1 MAKVKIAGAW
11 AGVLEVDLDNW
22 TVSMLRQ
29 EVAKRSNCE
38 PNSINLICA
47 GKVLKDGDG
56 SENLTQLGIKNNSKV
71 LASRVSAQEGKSLG
85 EELLAEGER
94 SRRLARI
101 KAAATAMAK
110 RHADGSLPIED
121 FNIELEDQ
129 SGKKV
134 KMGTETDQQA
144 IMMGLMLHTD
154 AKKLI
159 KEQNYK
165 DALEVLSMGEE
176 AFSLCDPKVIE
187 LVDNPSILQIDM
199 VWCYFMLRDI
209 NRLSVAGVRLE
220 KAREG
225 LERAHGKD
233 ASRVRLIQAGRYPE
247 RALHLRLELLE
258 GVVAYHSGEVDK
270 SKKVLTSA
278 QEKFR
283 LLQVSDES
291 LSLVMSMGFKE
302 LDAKRALRMSNQDVS
317 SAVDFLV
324 EQKAKRDQKREDDI
338 RRQHEIKEQKTY
350 GVTPLKKAVEL
361 ERLNELVFIGFQKE
375 LAAEALRRNENDS
388 EKALDDLTNPET
400 NSSIQEQLESRKRK
414 RQRRAVDASVE
425 ALVRMGF
432 ERSLVD
438 EALQAGGTMD
448 EVIHRLLS
456 LQASNPT
463 NGVSQSA
470 AISTVSDNNNSQSD
484 AASDIA
490 NSLAS
495 MLENQNDQAG
505 SSSNASEL
513 QNQNDQAGSSSNA
526 SERDAEMESELA
538 EELAQQDA
546 LSDYDLEVT
555 KEGEAIAKYL
565 VLLDSAQ

>member
-1 MAKVKIAGAW
+1 MAKVKVAGAW
-11 AGVLEVDLDNW
+11 VGVLEVELDKWN
-22 TVSMLRQ
+22 VSMLRQ
-29 EVAKRSNCE
+29 EVAKRSNSD
-38 PNSINLICA
+38 PNLINLICA
-47 GKVLKDGDG
+47 GRVLKDGDG
-56 SENLTQLGIKNNSKV
+56 SENLTQVGMKSNSKV

-85 EELLAEGER
+85 EELMAESER

-110 RHADGSLPIED
+110 RHADGSLPVEN

-176 AFSLCDPKVIE
+176 AFSLCDPSVIE

-199 VWCYFMLRDI
+199 VWCYFMLKDI
-209 NRLSVAGVRLE
+209 NCLSVAGLRLE

-225 LERAHGKD
+225 LERAYGKN
-233 ASRVRLIQAGRYPE
+233 ASRMRLLQAGRYPE

-258 GVVAYHSGEVDK
+258 GVVAYHSGQVDL
-270 SKKVLTSA
+270 SRKVLISA

-324 EQKAKRDQKREDDI
+324 EQKAKRDQQREDDI
-338 RRQHEIKEQKTY
+338 RREQEIMEQRTY
-350 GVTPLKKAVEL
+350 GVTPLKKAVDL
-361 ERLNELVFIGFQKE
+361 ERLNELVSTGFEKE

-388 EKALDDLTNPET
+388 EKALLDLTNPEA
-400 NSSIQEQLESRKRK
+400 NSTIQEQLASRKRK

-425 ALVRMGF
+425 ALVGMGF
-432 ERSLVD
+432 ERSLVN
-438 EALQAGGTMD
+438 EALQAGGTME
-448 EVIHRLLS
+448 EVIRSLLS
-456 LQASNPT
+456 GQALNPT
-463 NGVSQSA
+463 NGVTQSE
-470 AISTVSDNNNSQSD
+470 AISTASADNNGQTD

-490 NSLAS
+490 NSLTS
-495 MLENQNDQAG
+495 MLENQNGQAG
-505 SSSNASEL
+505 GSRHASEPG
-513 QNQNDQAGSSSNA
+513 GSSRA
-526 SERDAEMESELA
+526 SERDSEMENELA

-555 KEGEAIAKYL
+555 KEGEAIGEYL
-565 VLLDSAQ
+565 ALLDSAQ